1 MDTYYDI
8 YCIYKYI
15 SSHPSLG
22 FSAFFF
28 LNVIRTT
35 EILKLTEVLR
45 LPFGHFDQERVR
57 EVDASG
63 CRRIL
68 GGETRGFFLGPEK
81 AWWVHKFS

>member
-1 MDTYYDI
+1 MIFTV
-8 YCIYKYI
+8 YKYIYII

-22 FSAFFF
+22 FSALFF

-68 GGETRGFFLGPEK
+68 GGETSGF
-81 AWWVHKFS
+81 